1 MYILT
6 WNKLAKDDSTWTS
19 HKKPDSLAGAVMLF
33 VHCTMWAQNGH
44 SGQFVQSHTQNGWKM
59 LKDIQNKQK
68 SGKSFGCFSVCF
80 IHFDSVSIMK
90 TKPQI
95 HVYLSPKNRGGILE
109 TYLHPANLP
118 TIRKKKIR
126 HFSGITHLL
135 LWNTLGRKLWAF
147 FKLSEFS
154 NNSST
159 KKTLQVSHFCSS
171 SFHNNQSFLPFICW
185 MLWIPVPNMA
195 GQLLHVFPRGDLS
208 CAVASKFGCPNL
220 PWKLKEGQWG
230 LSIGSIDLWMYLSVR
245 MQKTWHDILCYHNV
259 HYIYL
264 YMYIFVE

>member
-1 MYILT
+1 MTRLERLTKNPTPWLVPSCFLFTVPCEPKMVIPGNLFKATLKMVERCWKIYKTSRNLENHLAVSPCVLFILILFLSWKQNHKSMFICLQKT
-6 WNKLAKDDSTWTS
+6 EVAFWRLTST
-19 HKKPDSLAGAVMLF
+19 
-33 VHCTMWAQNGH
+33 
-44 SGQFVQSHTQNGWKM
+44 
-59 LKDIQNKQK
+59 
-68 SGKSFGCFSVCF
+68 
-80 IHFDSVSIMK
+80 
-90 TKPQI
+90 PQI
-95 HVYLSPKNRGGILE
+95 SRRFE
-109 TYLHPANLP
+109 
-118 TIRKKKIR
+118 KKKIR

>member
-68 SGKSFGCFSVCF
+68 SGTSFGCFSVCF

-109 TYLHPANLP
+109 AYLHPANLP
-118 TIRKKKIR
+118 TIRKKKSGIFQASHIFSCETLWVESFG
-126 HFSGITHLL
+126 HFS
-135 LWNTLGRKLWAF
+135 NF
-147 FKLSEFS
+147 LSFQ
-154 NNSST
+154 T
-159 KKTLQVSHFCSS
+159 TVLPKKPCRFSHFCSS
-171 SFHNNQSFLPFICW
+171 SFHNNQSFCPSSAGCCGFLCPTWPDNSSTFS
-185 MLWIPVPNMA
+185 PVA
-195 GQLLHVFPRGDLS
+195 
-208 CAVASKFGCPNL
+208 
-220 PWKLKEGQWG
+220 
-230 LSIGSIDLWMYLSVR
+230 I
-245 MQKTWHDILCYHNV
+245 
-259 HYIYL
+259 
-264 YMYIFVE
+264 